1 MKKTFPIIFTLIALS
16 ILGILFI
23 QVTWLQGL
31 FLLQKNQLADKL
43 NQSGVLVANDI
54 SKKMNSG
61 LSFRFPK
68 RGLGLNQDYHLHKF
82 NETTIS
88 DVFDY
93 KDINNKI
100 RTALDKYG
108 VKDVDYEFAIADKKG
123 NIEIKTKHFEDA
135 LRTR

>member
-68 RGLGLNQDYHLHKF
+68 RGLGLNQDF
-82 NETTIS
+82 
-88 DVFDY
+88 
-93 KDINNKI
+93 
-100 RTALDKYG
+100 
-108 VKDVDYEFAIADKKG
+108 
-123 NIEIKTKHFEDA
+123 
-135 LRTR
+135 